1 MTLRGPLG
9 SLFFCSYIHNMNYKN
24 VLRGYYDTDKKVKA
38 IDMLSDQPY
47 YIEDRPDMKQRV
59 ERAINFK
66 QYLAIYQRGTRNGF
80 EYIDQNDIIWGDQT
94 TKEVKPVTMI
104 DKPDDFIISDL
115 KWKYLT
121 RCINKGKNLMFVGPA
136 GTGKTQIVFKAAE
149 RLDKQIF
156 YFNLGSTQD
165 VRSALIGNTYFK
177 DGTYFEESAFVTA
190 IKTPNSVI
198 LLDEIS
204 RANPEAWNILMP
216 VLDVNIRKLRL
227 DEKENSPVIDVA
239 SGVSFISTANIGF
252 EYTAAR
258 MLDRALVD
266 RFSVIEMDILNK
278 EQEMKLLNIKYPDL
292 DPKVN
297 EALCDISFRIRMECE
312 RENSKL
318 SSPIPTRMLL
328 EAAEM
333 SIDGFDIDETAELI
347 IYPQYSDEGGTDSER
362 IYIRQLVQKY
372 VQKGDKEDLFTD
384 NDFRALDNYDI

>member
-1 MTLRGPLG
+1 
-9 SLFFCSYIHNMNYKN
+9 MNYKN
-24 VLRGYYDTDKKVKA
+24 VLKGYYDTDNKVKA
-38 IDMLSDQPY
+38 IDLITNRPY
-47 YIEDRPDMKQRV
+47 FIEDRPDMKQRV
-59 ERAINFK
+59 ERAINFG
-66 QYLAIYQRGTRNGF
+66 QYVGIYQRGTRNGF
-80 EYIDQNDIIWGDQT
+80 EFINEESYGILDALKEQS
-94 TKEVKPVTMI
+94 KEVKPAKMTS
-104 DKPDDFIISDL
+104 KPKDFIISDL

-121 RCINKGKNLMFVGPA
+121 RCVNKGKNLMFVGPA

-149 RLDKQIF
+149 ALDKQIF

-165 VRSALIGNTYFK
+165 VRSSLIGSTYFK
-177 DGTYFEESAFVTA
+177 DGTYFEESAFVNA

-239 SGVSFISTANIGF
+239 DGVSFISTANIGF

-266 RFSVIEMDILNK
+266 RFSIVEMDTLDK
-278 EQEMKLLNIKYPDL
+278 DQEMKLLGMKYPKL
-292 DPKVN
+292 DPVVN

-318 SSPIPTRMLL
+318 SSILSTRTLI

-333 SIDGFDIDETAELI
+333 SIDGFSIDEIAELI
-347 IYPQYSDEGGTDSER
+347 FYPQYSDEGGTDSER

-372 VQKGDKEDLFTD
+372 VQQGNKENLFTD
-384 NDFRALDNYDI
+384 DDLRALDNYDI

>member
-1 MTLRGPLG
+1 ME
-9 SLFFCSYIHNMNYKN
+9 YKQ
-24 VLRGYYDTDKKVKA
+24 VLRGYYDTEKRVKA
-38 IDMLSDQPY
+38 IDILTDQPY
-47 YIEDRPDMKQRV
+47 FIEDRPDMKQRI

-66 QYLAIYQRGTRNGF
+66 QLLAIYQRGTRNGF
-80 EYIDQNDIIWGDQT
+80 KYIDQNDIVGVPT
-94 TKEVKPVTMI
+94 PKEVKSVTMI

-115 KWKYLT
+115 KWKYLV

-149 RLDKQIF
+149 ALNREIF

-165 VRSALIGNTYFK
+165 VRSAIIGNTYFK
-177 DGTYFEESAFVTA
+177 DGTYFEESAFVIA
-190 IKTPNSVI
+190 IKTPNTVI

-216 VLDVNIRKLRL
+216 VLDANIRKLRL
-227 DEKENSPVIDVA
+227 DEKENSPIIDVA
-239 SGVSFISTANIGF
+239 DGVSFISTANIGF

-266 RFSVIEMDILNK
+266 RFSVIEMDTLDK
-278 EQEMKLLNIKYPDL
+278 DQEMKLLSLIFGSKL

-318 SSPIPTRMLL
+318 SSILSTRTLI
-328 EAAEM
+328 EAVEM
-333 SIDGFDIDETAELI
+333 STDDFSIDEIAELI
-347 IYPQYSDEGGTDSER
+347 FYPQYSDDGGADSER

-372 VQKGDKEDLFTD
+372 VQKGSKDNLFTD
-384 NDFRALDNYDI
+384 DDFRALDNYDI

>member
-1 MTLRGPLG
+1 
-9 SLFFCSYIHNMNYKN
+9 MNYKN
-24 VLRGYYDTDKKVKA
+24 VLKGYYDTDKKVKA

-80 EYIDQNDIIWGDQT
+80 EYIDQNDMTWDDQT
-94 TKEVKPVTMI
+94 RKEVKPVTMI

-149 RLDKQIF
+149 RLDKKIF

-239 SGVSFISTANIGF
+239 DGVSFISTANIGF

-278 EQEMKLLNIKYPDL
+278 EQEMKLLNIKYPNL

>member
-1 MTLRGPLG
+1 ME
-9 SLFFCSYIHNMNYKN
+9 YKQ
-24 VLRGYYDTDKKVKA
+24 VLRGYYDTEKRVKA
-38 IDMLSDQPY
+38 IDILTDQPY
-47 YIEDRPDMKQRV
+47 FIEDRPDMKQRI

-66 QYLAIYQRGTRNGF
+66 QLLAIYQRGTRNGF
-80 EYIDQNDIIWGDQT
+80 KYIDQNDIVGVPT
-94 TKEVKPVTMI
+94 PKEVKSVTMI

-115 KWKYLT
+115 KWKYLV

-149 RLDKQIF
+149 ALDREIF

-165 VRSALIGNTYFK
+165 VRSAIIGNTYFK
-177 DGTYFEESAFVTA
+177 DGTYFEESAFVNA
-190 IKTPNSVI
+190 IKTPNTVI

-216 VLDVNIRKLRL
+216 VLDANIRKLRL

-239 SGVSFISTANIGF
+239 DGVSFISTANIGF

-266 RFSVIEMDILNK
+266 RFSVIEMDTLDK
-278 EQEMKLLNIKYPDL
+278 DQEMKLLSLIFKSKL

-318 SSPIPTRMLL
+318 SSILSTRTLI

-333 SIDGFDIDETAELI
+333 SIDDFSIDEIAELI
-347 IYPQYSDEGGTDSER
+347 FYPQYSDDGGTDSER
-362 IYIRQLVQKY
+362 IYVRQLVQKY
-372 VQKGDKEDLFTD
+372 IQKGNKENLFTD
-384 NDFRALDNYDI
+384 DDFRALDNYDI

>member
-1 MTLRGPLG
+1 ME
-9 SLFFCSYIHNMNYKN
+9 YKQ
-24 VLRGYYDTDKKVKA
+24 VLRGYYDTENKVKA
-38 IDMLSDQPY
+38 IDLLTDQPY

-66 QYLAIYQRGTRNGF
+66 QLVGVYQRGTRNGF
-80 EYIDQNDIIWGDQT
+80 KYIEQNDFNQP
-94 TKEVKPVTMI
+94 TKQKVINQNKMI
-104 DKPDDFIISDL
+104 GKPDDFIISDL
-115 KWKYLT
+115 KWKYLV

-136 GTGKTQIVFKAAE
+136 GTGKTQIIFKASEALN
-149 RLDKQIF
+149 RQIF

-177 DGTYFEESAFVTA
+177 NGTYFEESAFVKA
-190 IKTPNSVI
+190 IKTPNSIV

-239 SGVSFISTANIGF
+239 DSVSFISTANIGF

-266 RFSVIEMDILNK
+266 RFSIVEMDTLDK
-278 EQEMKLLNIKYPDL
+278 DQEMKLLAMKVPYL

-318 SSPIPTRMLL
+318 SSMLSTRTLI

-333 SIDGFDIDETAELI
+333 SVDDFSIDEIAELI
-347 IYPQYSDEGGTDSER
+347 FYPQYSDEGGTDSER
-362 IYIRQLVQKY
+362 IYVRQLVQKY
-372 VQKGDKEDLFTD
+372 IQKGDKKDLFTD
-384 NDFRALDNYDI
+384 DDFRALENYDI

>member
-1 MTLRGPLG
+1 ME
-9 SLFFCSYIHNMNYKN
+9 YKQ
-24 VLRGYYDTDKKVKA
+24 VLRGYYDTEKRVKA
-38 IDMLSDQPY
+38 IDILTDQPY
-47 YIEDRPDMKQRV
+47 FIEDRPDMKQRI

-66 QYLAIYQRGTRNGF
+66 QLLAIYQRGTRNGF
-80 EYIDQNDIIWGDQT
+80 KYINQNDIVGVPT
-94 TKEVKPVTMI
+94 PKEVKSVTMI

-115 KWKYLT
+115 KWKYLV

-149 RLDKQIF
+149 ALDREIF

-165 VRSALIGNTYFK
+165 VRSAIIGNTYFK
-177 DGTYFEESAFVTA
+177 DGTYFEESAFVNA
-190 IKTPNSVI
+190 IKTPNTVI

-216 VLDVNIRKLRL
+216 VLDANIRKLRL

-239 SGVSFISTANIGF
+239 DGVSFISTANIGF

-266 RFSVIEMDILNK
+266 RFSVIEMDTLDK
-278 EQEMKLLNIKYPDL
+278 DQEMKLLSLIFGSKL

-318 SSPIPTRMLL
+318 SSTLSTRTLI

-333 SIDGFDIDETAELI
+333 SIDDFSIDEIAELI
-347 IYPQYSDEGGTDSER
+347 FYPQYSDDGGTDSER
-362 IYIRQLVQKY
+362 IYVRQLVQKY
-372 VQKGDKEDLFTD
+372 IQKGTKENLFTD
-384 NDFRALDNYDI
+384 DDFRALDNYDV

>member
-1 MTLRGPLG
+1 MD
-9 SLFFCSYIHNMNYKN
+9 YKN
-24 VLRGYYDTDKKVKA
+24 ILRGYYDTENKVKA
-38 IDMLSDQPY
+38 IDVLSDQPY

-80 EYIDQNDIIWGDQT
+80 EYIDQNDMIWGDQT
-94 TKEVKPVTMI
+94 TKEAKPVTMI
-104 DKPDDFIISDL
+104 NKPDDFIISDL

-121 RCINKGKNLMFVGPA
+121 RCIDKGKNLMFIGPA

-149 RLDKQIF
+149 ALDKPIF

-165 VRSALIGNTYFK
+165 VRSALIGSTYFK
-177 DGTYFEESAFVTA
+177 DGTYFEESAFVNA
-190 IKTPNSVI
+190 IKTPGSVI

-239 SGVSFISTANIGF
+239 DSVSFISTANIGF
-252 EYTAAR
+252 EYTSAR
-258 MLDRALVD
+258 MLDRALAD
-266 RFSVIEMDILNK
+266 RFNIVEMDILDK
-278 EQEMKLLNIKYPDL
+278 EEEMKLLAMKHPDL
-292 DPKVN
+292 KSELN
-297 EALCDISFRIRMECE
+297 EALCDISFKIRMECE

-318 SSPIPTRMLL
+318 SSTLSTRTLL
-328 EAAEM
+328 ESAEM
-333 SIDGFDIDETAELI
+333 LVDGFTIDEVAELI
-347 IYPQYSDEGGTDSER
+347 LYPQYPNDGGVDSER

-372 VQKGDKEDLFTD
+372 IQKGDKEDLFTD
-384 NDFRALDNYDI
+384 DDFRALDNYDI

>member
-1 MTLRGPLG
+1 ME
-9 SLFFCSYIHNMNYKN
+9 YKQ
-24 VLRGYYDTDKKVKA
+24 VLRGYYDTEKRVKA
-38 IDMLSDQPY
+38 IDLLTDQPY
-47 YIEDRPDMKQRV
+47 YIEDRPDMKQRI

-66 QYLAIYQRGTRNGF
+66 QLLAVYQRGTRNGF
-80 EYIDQNDIIWGDQT
+80 KYIDQSDINVDLMP
-94 TKEVKPVTMI
+94 KETKPVTMI
-104 DKPDDFIISDL
+104 NKPDDFIISDL

-149 RLDKQIF
+149 RLDKKIF

-165 VRSALIGNTYFK
+165 VRSALIGSTYFK
-177 DGTYFEESAFVTA
+177 DGTYFEESAFVNA

-227 DEKENSPVIDVA
+227 DEKEDSPVIDVA

-266 RFSVIEMDILNK
+266 RFSIVEMDTLDK
-278 EQEMKLLNIKYPDL
+278 DQEMKLLAMKYPDL
-292 DPKVN
+292 NPVTN

-318 SSPIPTRMLL
+318 SSILSTRTLI

-333 SIDGFDIDETAELI
+333 SIDGFSIDEIAELI
-347 IYPQYSDEGGTDSER
+347 FYPQYSDEGGTDSER

-372 VQKGDKEDLFTD
+372 VQQGNKENLFTD
-384 NDFRALDNYDI
+384 DDFRALDNYDI

>member
-1 MTLRGPLG
+1 
-9 SLFFCSYIHNMNYKN
+9 MNYTHILK
-24 VLRGYYDTDKKVKA
+24 GYYDTDKKVKA
-38 IDMLSDQPY
+38 IDMLSDSPY
-47 YIEDRPDMKQRV
+47 FIEDRPDMKQRV
-59 ERAINFK
+59 ERAINFN
-66 QYLAIYQRGTRNGF
+66 QYVAIYQRGTRNGF
-80 EYIDQNDIIWGDQT
+80 KYIEQNDIIRDQT
-94 TKEVKPVTMI
+94 PTQTKEVTMTS
-104 DKPDDFIISDL
+104 KPDDFIISDL

-149 RLDKQIF
+149 ALDKQIF

-165 VRSALIGNTYFK
+165 VRSALIGSTYFK

-190 IKTPNSVI
+190 LKTPNTVI

-216 VLDVNIRKLRL
+216 ILDVNIRKLRL

-266 RFSVIEMDILNK
+266 RFSIVEMDTLDK
-278 EQEMKLLNIKYPDL
+278 DQEMKLLAMKYPDL
-292 DPKVN
+292 SPVTN

-318 SSPIPTRMLL
+318 SSILSTRTLI

-333 SIDGFDIDETAELI
+333 SIDGFSIDEIAELI
-347 IYPQYSDEGGTDSER
+347 FYPQYSDEGGTDSER
-362 IYIRQLVQKY
+362 IYIRQLIQKY
-372 VQKGDKEDLFTD
+372 IQQGDKENLFTD
-384 NDFRALDNYDI
+384 DDFRSLDNYDI

>member
-1 MTLRGPLG
+1 ME
-9 SLFFCSYIHNMNYKN
+9 YKQ
-24 VLRGYYDTDKKVKA
+24 VLRGYYDTENKVKA
-38 IDMLSDQPY
+38 IDLLTDQPY

-66 QYLAIYQRGTRNGF
+66 QLLAIYQRGTRNGF
-80 EYIDQNDIIWGDQT
+80 KYIEQNDFNQPTEQKVIKQN
-94 TKEVKPVTMI
+94 KMI
-104 DKPDDFIISDL
+104 GKPDDFIISDL
-115 KWKYLT
+115 KWRYLT
-121 RCINKGKNLMFVGPA
+121 RCIDKGKNLMFVGPA

-149 RLDKQIF
+149 ALGKPIF

-190 IKTPNSVI
+190 IKTPGAVI

-204 RANPEAWNILMP
+204 RANPEAWNVLMP

-239 SGVSFISTANIGF
+239 DSVSFISTANIGF

-258 MLDRALVD
+258 MLDRALAD
-266 RFSVIEMDILNK
+266 RFSIVEMDTLDK
-278 EQEMKLLNIKYPDL
+278 DQEMKLLKMKCPHL
-292 DPKVN
+292 DPVIN
-297 EALCDISFRIRMECE
+297 EALCDISFRVRMECE

-318 SSPIPTRMLL
+318 SSIISTRTLI

-333 SIDGFDIDETAELI
+333 SIDGFSIDEIAELI
-347 IYPQYSDEGGTDSER
+347 IYPHYSDEGGTDSER
-362 IYIRQLVQKY
+362 IYIRQLIQKY
-372 VQKGDKEDLFTD
+372 IQKGDKEDLFTD
-384 NDFRALDNYDI
+384 DDFRALDNYDF

>member
-1 MTLRGPLG
+1 ME
-9 SLFFCSYIHNMNYKN
+9 YKQI
-24 VLRGYYDTDKKVKA
+24 LKGYYDNEKKVKA
-38 IDMLSDQPY
+38 IDILTNQPFH
-47 YIEDRPDMKQRV
+47 IGNRPDLKQRV
-59 ERAINFK
+59 ERAINFN
-66 QYLAIYQRGTRNGF
+66 QLLGIYQRGTRNGF
-80 EYIDQNDIIWGDQT
+80 QFIEKDDKIQELPTQSP
-94 TKEVKPVTMI
+94 VKQITMI
-104 DKPDDFIISDL
+104 NKPDDFIISDL

-149 RLDKQIF
+149 ALGKQIF

-190 IKTPNSVI
+190 LKTPGSVI

-227 DEKENSPVIDVA
+227 DEKENSPIVDVA
-239 SGVSFISTANIGF
+239 DDVSFISTANIGF

-266 RFSVIEMDILNK
+266 RFSIVEMDILDK
-278 EQEMKLLNIKYPDL
+278 DQEMKLLGIKCPEL
-292 DPKVN
+292 DPITN
-297 EALCDISFRIRMECE
+297 ELLCD
-312 RENSKL
+312 L
-318 SSPIPTRMLL
+318 SSKIKVECTKDSPKISSIISTRVLI

-333 SIDGFDIDETAELI
+333 IIDGFKIEEVAELI
-347 IYPQYSDEGGTDSER
+347 IYPQYSDDGGVDSER
-362 IYIRQLVQKY
+362 IYIRQLIQKY
-372 VQKGDKEDLFTD
+372 IQKGNKNDLFTD
-384 NDFRALDNYDI
+384 EDFRILNNLDV

>member
-1 MTLRGPLG
+1 ME
-9 SLFFCSYIHNMNYKN
+9 YKQ
-24 VLRGYYDTDKKVKA
+24 VLRGYYDTENKVKA
-38 IDMLSDQPY
+38 IDILSDQPY
-47 YIEDRPDMKQRV
+47 FIEDRPDMKQRI

-66 QYLAIYQRGTRNGF
+66 QLLAVYQRGTRNGF
-80 EYIDQNDIIWGDQT
+80 KYIDQGDF
-94 TKEVKPVTMI
+94 TKEVKPKVKLTKPVTMI
-104 DKPDDFIISDL
+104 NKPDDFIISDL
-115 KWKYLT
+115 KWKYLV

-136 GTGKTQIVFKAAE
+136 GTGKTQVVFKAAE
-149 RLDKQIF
+149 ALEREIF

-165 VRSALIGNTYFK
+165 VRSAIIGNTYFK

-216 VLDVNIRKLRL
+216 VLDANIRKLRL

-239 SGVSFISTANIGF
+239 DGVSFISTANIGF

-266 RFSVIEMDILNK
+266 RFSIIEMDTLDK
-278 EQEMKLLNIKYPDL
+278 DQEMKLLSLKFGSKL

-297 EALCDISFRIRMECE
+297 EALCDISFKIRMECE

-318 SSPIPTRMLL
+318 SSILSTRTLI

-333 SIDGFDIDETAELI
+333 SIDDFSIDEIAELI
-347 IYPQYSDEGGTDSER
+347 FYPQYSDDGGTDSER
-362 IYIRQLVQKY
+362 IYVRQLVQKY
-372 VQKGDKEDLFTD
+372 IQKGNKEDLFTD
-384 NDFRALDNYDI
+384 DDFRSLDNYDV